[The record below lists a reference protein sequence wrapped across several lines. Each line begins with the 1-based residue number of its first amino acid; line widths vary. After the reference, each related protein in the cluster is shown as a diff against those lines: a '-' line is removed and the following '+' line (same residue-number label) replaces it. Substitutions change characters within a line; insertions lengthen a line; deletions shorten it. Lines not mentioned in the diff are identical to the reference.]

1 MQPPASTDERLS
13 VRSAQAHARAR
24 THTHAHIRTRTRT
37 YAHARACTCACMR
50 THVRMHARTHTHRR
64 APTRARTRGGN
75 QATSPHAH
83 AKQRDESGRIH
94 PSTRNATRPSCVAA
108 QPLLLSVAVTGP
120 VQARRHVA
128 WRLGM
133 DGTVGGGVYG
143 PHHHR
148 WRHHH
153 RLHSHKSHRGL
164 ACRRALPVHSQAVRA
179 SVGSGAAGGGRV
191 GALAGGLRGG
201 TRGRAWARALVRLSV
216 RCMLAL
222 SQRERGG

>member
-1 MQPPASTDERLS
+1 
-13 VRSAQAHARAR
+13 
-24 THTHAHIRTRTRT
+24 
-37 YAHARACTCACMR
+37 
-50 THVRMHARTHTHRR
+50 
-64 APTRARTRGGN
+64 
-75 QATSPHAH
+75 
-83 AKQRDESGRIH
+83 
-94 PSTRNATRPSCVAA
+94 
-108 QPLLLSVAVTGP
+108 
-120 VQARRHVA
+120 
-128 WRLGM
+128 M

-201 TRGRAWARALVRLSV
+201 TRRRAWARVLVRLSV

-222 SQRERGG
+222 SQRVGVDEMERYRRHHHRCWRVHRHRRWRVHRRRRVHRRWRIHRRDAYGWVHRRRVPTADEVSFILRTAEKSELQRDGLNHGCNTKQRRFRSVRNAHA